1 MTSGLRFA
9 LFDTALG
16 VCGVCWNAAGAIV
29 AVALPEDDRADIER
43 HLAAFDAVAGD
54 PDPGVAETIDLIRA
68 LMAGDD
74 VDLSAVVVDV
84 AAVPEFDRRVYAITR
99 DIPRGRVLTYGAV
112 AARLGQPG
120 AAQAVGRALGRNPIP
135 VIIPCHRVVGAGTE
149 VGGFSAPGGA
159 ATKSR
164 ILAAEKVSGFGE
176 PTLF

>member
-1 MTSGLRFA
+1 MTTARRYA

-16 VCGVCWNAAGAIV
+16 VCGVCWTAPDVIV
-29 AVALPEDDRADIER
+29 AVALPEDDRADMER
-43 HLAAFDAVAGD
+43 YLASFDAEPGAPAPVAG
-54 PDPGVAETIDLIRA
+54 TIDLIRG
-68 LMAGDD
+68 LMAGSD
-74 VDLSAVVVDV
+74 VDLSAVPVDI
-84 AAVPEFDRRVYAITR
+84 ADLPDFDRRVYAITR

-112 AARLGQPG
+112 ASRLGQPG

-135 VIIPCHRVVGAGTE
+135 VVIPCHRVVGAGTE

>member
-1 MTSGLRFA
+1 MTSTRRFA

-16 VCGVCWNAAGAIV
+16 VCGVCWDIAGAIV

-43 HLAAFDAVAGD
+43 YLASFDAVPGD
-54 PDPGVAETIDLIRA
+54 PDPDVADTIDRIRG

-74 VDLSAVVVDV
+74 VDLSAVAVDID
-84 AAVPEFDRRVYAITR
+84 ALPDFDRRVYAITR

-112 AARLGQPG
+112 ASRLGQPG

-164 ILAAEKVSGFGE
+164 ILAAERVAGFGE